1 MPEIETLRQN
11 IAQLNVISPIGAEV
25 MDQVRG
31 MHDGESVMRSDES
44 SKLQEAS
51 EELGMSVA
59 HRADK
64 KSLGD
69 RSVRQGRGTNFEAV
83 SRLSEYLDKLPNMP
97 REAELKA
104 LVDLLEQYRD
114 NMEGRGGGSRPTKED
129 ILAALQQFDGDVTHQ
144 FAALDI
150 VREYFES
157 AGEEFHTLLSEVA
170 QEFERTDVARDVR
183 AGFAIAEIAARAAET
198 LETDPASVREAYREM
213 LRGSQNMGQLFDQ
226 LVKLDG
232 QKNLDELIDLFMTT
246 AGRDLSST
254 GPSTDER
261 FLQSL
266 MTELGKLKKL
276 KTVFESTDDL
286 VRTTTPLLKSN
297 DAQPLDSV
305 NVTSKL
311 LNFVSK
317 PVVNIGDARGLLDQ
331 LGPNCTAGGKLVFI
345 NGLNNLHKEIHDE
358 VMPSPQA
365 RLQQSTTIGLL
376 LQELV
381 TLEETEYEQTQR
393 PPGQQGEGVRPQA

>member
-1 MPEIETLRQN
+1 MVEPETLRQN

-59 HRADK
+59 HRPDK

-104 LVDLLEQYRD
+104 LVDLLEQYRE

-157 AGEEFHTLLSEVA
+157 AGAGEEFHALLAEVA

-198 LETDPASVREAYREM
+198 LETDPASVREAYCEM
-213 LRGSQNMGQLFDQ
+213 LRGS
-226 LVKLDG
+226 
-232 QKNLDELIDLFMTT
+232 
-246 AGRDLSST
+246 RSS
-254 GPSTDER
+254 G
-261 FLQSL
+261 
-266 MTELGKLKKL
+266 
-276 KTVFESTDDL
+276 
-286 VRTTTPLLKSN
+286 
-297 DAQPLDSV
+297 
-305 NVTSKL
+305 
-311 LNFVSK
+311 
-317 PVVNIGDARGLLDQ
+317 
-331 LGPNCTAGGKLVFI
+331 
-345 NGLNNLHKEIHDE
+345 
-358 VMPSPQA
+358 QA
-365 RLQQSTTIGLL
+365 RRPAARISDSADRAFDPMAWRSARIADPGVFALPLQNRAISPPDAVMRELL
-376 LQELV
+376 LV
-381 TLEETEYEQTQR
+381 ASR
-393 PPGQQGEGVRPQA
+393 SIPR